1 MKHIKGFNENFIT
14 DLFKKS
20 EEDKIADEILKKLET
35 SEVQWVTNIS
45 GLERKKPHYLSKM
58 VLGKNTIQVAA
69 YKDSTAF
76 TLNKQRRASGS
87 LTDVFEIY
95 IDNDL
100 LECSDSKSKKIYQV
114 MEKKSSSSNK
124 EQRTNRIKS
133 KIKLEKTTSWHD
145 RM

>member
-1 MKHIKGFNENFIT
+1 MKHIKRFNENFIT

-35 SEVQWVTNIS
+35 SEVKWVTNIS
-45 GLERKKPHYLSKM
+45 GLERKKPNYLSNM
-58 VLGKNTIQVAA
+58 VFGKNTIQVAA
-69 YKDSTAF
+69 YKDSSPF
-76 TLNKQRRASGS
+76 TLNKQSR
-87 LTDVFEIY
+87 DVFKIH
-95 IDNDL
+95 IDDDL

-114 MEKKSSSSNK
+114 MEKRCSIIDK

-133 KIKLEKTTSWHD
+133 KIKLEKPSSWHD